1 MNWMAVGALFAF
13 LGVALG
19 AFGAHA
25 LRTRITPRDLEIFD
39 VAVRYQLTHAMALLI
54 TGLILW
60 WRGLDVS
67 RLLVITPWLFT
78 AGIILFSG
86 SLYVLV
92 LTGKRWLGAVTPMGG
107 VLFLAGWL
115 LLALALWQK

>member
-1 MNWMAVGALFAF
+1 MNWMAVGAMFAF

-39 VAVRYQLTHAMALLI
+39 VAVRYQLTHALALLI

-86 SLYVLV
+86 SLYVMV

>member
-25 LRTRITPRDLEIFD
+25 LRTRITPRDLEIFE
-39 VAVRYQLTHAMALLI
+39 VAVRYQLTHALALLI

-67 RLLVITPWLFT
+67 RLLTLTPWLFA
-78 AGIILFSG
+78 AGIVIFSG
-86 SLYVLV
+86 SLYLLV
-92 LTGKRWLGAVTPMGG
+92 LTGKRWLGAVTPIGG
-107 VLFLAGWL
+107 VLFLAGWF

>member
-25 LRTRITPRDLEIFD
+25 LRTRITPRDLEIFE
-39 VAVRYQLTHAMALLI
+39 VAVRYQLTHALALLI

-86 SLYVLV
+86 SLYALV
-92 LTGKRWLGAVTPMGG
+92 LTGKRWLGAVTPLGG

-115 LLALALWQK
+115 LLAVALWQK